1 VHLVQIKTKLP
12 YFVWVEIRR
21 LNMEVKRLF
30 DIIPHQLAQ
39 HPLNVAFA
47 GKENGNWVTYSSQ
60 DFKKYTDL
68 VSYGLLAKGILKD
81 DKIAII
87 SNNRPEW
94 NFTDLGILQIGA
106 IDVPIYPTISEHDL
120 KFILEDA
127 EVKFIFVSSEDL
139 YLKVKRIAGTLPKPP
154 HLYTYNLIE
163 GAPHWLELLEVG
175 EKHRD
180 LEKLDNIKKSIKAED
195 LATLLYTSGTTG
207 NPKGVMLS
215 HNNLVSNFISVQ
227 HLPPVKAGDRVLSFL
242 PLNHIYERMLT
253 YLYMYL
259 STSVYYAE
267 SMEKIGDNIRE
278 VHPVAFSAVPRL
290 IEKVYDK
297 IVSKGHEL
305 TGIKKAL
312 FFWALDLGLKYDPN
326 KDGGFFYNLQLN
338 LANKLIFP
346 KWREAL
352 GGSLKAIVS
361 GGAALNP
368 RLARI
373 FWAAQIPILEGYGC
387 TETSPVVAVN
397 TLKPHGMGIGT
408 VGPVISGVEVMIA
421 EDGEILCKGP
431 NVMLG
436 YYKRPDL
443 TAESIDEQGWYHTGD
458 IGIMEGNNLKITDR
472 KKEIFKTSQGKYI
485 APQNIENKLLESR
498 FIEQVMVIG
507 ENQKFAA
514 ALVVPAFA
522 YVAEWAESAGLNLT
536 NKEEIAASKEVKKR
550 IMEEVEQVNK
560 VLGSYESIKKIE
572 LLPIEFSIEK
582 GELTPKL
589 SLKRKVIIE
598 ANRNIVDRIFG
609 MNDMDKK

>member
-1 VHLVQIKTKLP
+1 LVQIKTKLP
-12 YFVWVEIRR
+12 YFVCAEIRKHI
-21 LNMEVKRLF
+21 MDVKRLF
-30 DIIPHQLAQ
+30 DLIPHQLAK

-47 GKENGNWVTYSSQ
+47 GKVNGKWVTYSSH
-60 DFKKYTDL
+60 DFKKNVDL
-68 VSYGLLAKGILKD
+68 VSYGLMAKGITRD

-94 NFTDLGILQIGA
+94 NFTDLGILQTGA
-106 IDVPIYPTISEHDL
+106 VDVPIYPTISEHDL

-127 EVKFIFVSSEDL
+127 EVKIIFVSSEEL
-139 YLKVKRIAGTLPKPP
+139 YRKIKHIAVTLPKQPII
-154 HLYTYNLIE
+154 YTYNLVE
-163 GAPHWLELLEVG
+163 GAPHWSELLEIG
-175 EKHRD
+175 EKNKQP
-180 LEKLDNIKKSIKAED
+180 EKLEAVKQTIKAED

-207 NPKGVMLS
+207 NPKGVMLT

-227 HLPPVKAGDRVLSFL
+227 HLPPVKAGDKVLSFL

-259 STSVYYAE
+259 CTSIYYAE
-267 SMEKIGDNIRE
+267 TMETIGDNIRE
-278 VHPVAFSAVPRL
+278 VHPAAFSAVPRL
-290 IEKVYDK
+290 IEKVYEK
-297 IVSKGHEL
+297 IVAKGHEL
-305 TGIKKAL
+305 TGIKRSL
-312 FFWALDLGLKYDPN
+312 FFWALNLGLKYDPN
-326 KDGGFFYNLQLN
+326 KDGGFLYNQQLK

-352 GGSLKAIVS
+352 GGNLKAIVS
-361 GGAALNP
+361 GGAALHP
-368 RLARI
+368 RLARV

-397 TLKPHGMGIGT
+397 TLEPNGMGIGT
-408 VGPVISGVEVMIA
+408 VGPVISGVQVKIA

-431 NVMLG
+431 NVMQG

-443 TAESIDEQGWYHTGD
+443 TAEAIDNEGWYHTGD
-458 IGIMEGNNLKITDR
+458 IGVMEGNNLKITDR

-485 APQNIENKLLESR
+485 APQNIENKLKESR

-522 YVAEWAESAGLNLT
+522 FVREWAERKGLNLKT
-536 NKEEIAASKEVKKR
+536 NEEIAASKEVKER
-550 IMEEVEQVNK
+550 IMEEVENINK
-560 VLGSYESIKKIE
+560 SLGSYESIKKIE
-572 LLPIEFSIEK
+572 LLPKEFSIEK

-589 SLKRKVIIE
+589 SLKRKIIIE
-598 ANRNIVDRIFG
+598 ANRSSVDRIFEL
-609 MNDMDKK
+609 N